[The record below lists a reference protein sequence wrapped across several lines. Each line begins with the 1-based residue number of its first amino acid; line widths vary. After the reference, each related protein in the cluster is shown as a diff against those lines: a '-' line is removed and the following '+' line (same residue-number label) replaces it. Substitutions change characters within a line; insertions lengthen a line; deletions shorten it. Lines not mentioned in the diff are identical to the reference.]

1 MRWFFHHLYT
11 TIAFAY
17 DAVAWL
23 SSFGAWDAWRRT
35 ALNDF
40 PIGPPILEIGSGTGH
55 LLSQAVAAGHRAFAV
70 DASPQMTRL
79 TLRRLRRGGRAAVIT
94 RARAQAL
101 PFRDGA
107 FAGCVST
114 FPSEYI
120 LDPSTLAEARR
131 VLGPRGKLV
140 IIPTVRLRPRA
151 PWESFVR
158 GLYAAAGQSPVP
170 DDRWLEPV
178 RRAGFASE
186 FRIVS
191 IPGADV
197 VHIVGT
203 AV

>member
-35 ALNDF
+35 ALLDL
-40 PIGPPILEIGSGTGH
+40 PRDAPVLEIGSGTGH
-55 LLSQAVAAGHRAFAV
+55 LLSQAVAGGHRAFAA
-70 DASPQMTRL
+70 DASPQMTRR
-79 TLRRLRRGGRAAVIT
+79 TIRRLRQSRQPAVVL

-101 PFRDGA
+101 PFDKA
-107 FAGCVST
+107 TFAACVST

-120 LDPSTLAEARR
+120 FDPATLSEMRR
-131 VLGPRGKLV
+131 VLAPEGRLV
-140 IIPTVRLRPRA
+140 IVASVGIRPRT

-158 GLYAAAGQSPVP
+158 GLYALTGQAPIP
-170 DDRWLEPV
+170 DDRWLEPL
-178 RRAGFASE
+178 RRAGFESR
-186 FRIVS
+186 FNLVS

-197 VHIVGT
+197 IQIIGR
-203 AV
+203 AA